1 MRDFAWAS
9 VKLFAP
15 AAGAPGLFA
24 LGFAIA
30 GVLGWGFAA
39 GAFCA
44 TASWPSAVAAANTAM
59 AAVVR
64 SRFISQFLDCRL
76 VTQIMQ
82 TSLAALRSASA
93 ETFNPPGTDQ
103 EKREFSDPVL
113 STLVPSSMTARRD
126 AAELGDSIASP

>member
-1 MRDFAWAS
+1 MRDFAWFS

-39 GAFCA
+39 GAAFCA

-59 AAVVR
+59 APVVR
-64 SRFISQFLDCRL
+64 SRFISPFRSCRL
-76 VTQIMQ
+76 VTQINANIF
-82 TSLAALRSASA
+82 SRSAFRVSRIFQPIFA
-93 ETFNPPGTDQ
+93 RASYVARGDTL
-103 EKREFSDPVL
+103 L
-113 STLVPSSMTARRD
+113 SIGVRLNTW
-126 AAELGDSIASP
+126 

>member
-1 MRDFAWAS
+1 MGICGR
-9 VKLFAP
+9 
-15 AAGAPGLFA
+15 
-24 LGFAIA
+24 
-30 GVLGWGFAA
+30 GVL
-39 GAFCA
+39 CD
-44 TASWPSAVAAANTAM
+44 SVM
-59 AAVVR
+59 AERGRGRQYRDGGR
-64 SRFISQFLDCRL
+64 SQKSLISQFLGCRL

-113 STLVPSSMTARRD
+113 STSVPSSMTARRD

>member
-39 GAFCA
+39 GAAFCA
-44 TASWPSAVAAANTAM
+44 IASWPSAVATANTAM

-64 SRFISQFLDCRL
+64 SRFISQFLGCRL

-82 TSLAALRSASA
+82 TSLAALRSASG

-103 EKREFSDPVL
+103 EKREFSGSVL
-113 STLVPSSMTARRD
+113 S
-126 AAELGDSIASP
+126 